1 MKINKSG
8 FTNSHPRLNEAI
20 HKHSVQLH
28 FILFMKLIVKMR
40 ENFPSSVNKR
50 YLFQN
55 YMNSPTN
62 VSKELKNL
70 PEVMEQNKTVTHHN
84 GVEVRLTLF
93 RPSGTQN
100 QSLPVVLF
108 FHGGGWV
115 FGSKHTH
122 IKPVRNICTKNH
134 VAVVFVD
141 YSLAP
146 EHCT

>member
-1 MKINKSG
+1 MAPAV
-8 FTNSHPRLNEAI
+8 TLYPVYAAYC
-20 HKHSVQLH
+20 
-28 FILFMKLIVKMR
+28 
-40 ENFPSSVNKR
+40 ENARK
-50 YLFQN
+50 LFQN

-70 PEVMEQNKTVTHHN
+70 PEVMEQDKTVTHHN

-108 FHGGGWV
+108 FHGGGWI

-122 IKPVRNICTKNH
+122 VKPVRNVSCFH
-134 VAVVFVD
+134 VCLLKRQSIIL
-141 YSLAP
+141 Y
-146 EHCT
+146 